1 MKKKTQVLFSSFAAI
16 AMSASVCAGATYALF
31 TSETQVNVA
40 VQAGTVEIVA
50 TVDKDTVATKSGVN
64 WDVWN
69 GTATTLTD
77 GSVFSTFENG
87 GGATFTDNSVSLQLM
102 TPGDQVTFTIELDNK
117 SNVNAMYRTVVLPTY
132 DTGLLGG
139 LEITFTDVT
148 TAETEKLGSETF
160 VGAAV
165 ADWAQLPENVSDVER
180 KIQVTITLPED
191 AGNEYQGTEAKLVYY
206 VEAVQGNADINNG
219 NVVDADG
226 YTLIQNATDLWR
238 LSAQYANPYGV
249 SVLSTTTAAPVKYRL
264 ANDID
269 LNGAPFM
276 AIGTKA
282 NPFDCDFD
290 GNGKTV
296 SNFTV
301 TNRSGAGLFG
311 YVGKAGSNN
320 TIESLTVKNAVINTN
335 NSGAGI
341 AGVVWGNV
349 NSCTVENVEVTVTPY
364 FDKATNEYIDG
375 NKAGGIVAYL
385 LNGTANNNIVKDVE
399 VTAYRDLGGVLGML
413 SNDGSA
419 TPVEA
424 KGNKAT
430 DVTVEFIEGY
440 ACVEEGKAKAQ
451 NNIAA
456 IVGRTGGK
464 VDVANNTAKNVSVPT
479 VEVSAAEDLAEA
491 FKQGG
496 EVVID
501 KDLDVGANLIIPAG
515 VTVTLDLTKGDLST
529 YAAGNNYIENYG
541 TLVVNGGT
549 IETTWLDNYGDM
561 VLNNVTVKNTH
572 TEALYAYPVCNL
584 GGTLTINDCNIYS
597 SVHGVVSAYSG
608 VTNINGGTYT
618 IDGKHPITSHIF
630 YAANGATINVYDATV
645 KKGADFNRDSG
656 QIFYANSPSTI
667 NVYGGSYE
675 WLVWG
680 DFGPIYI
687 QTNNVHLY
695 GGSYK
700 DYDRMS
706 GREADYFNQ
715 SIAEG
720 YSCVNTSNG
729 WWSIAIEKP
738 AVTDNV
744 LEIGTAEELYA
755 FAATVNNQAVVD
767 DKIKNEVFTG
777 VTVKLT
783 ADIDLGGAEWI
794 PVGQT
799 GAHGSFNGIFDG
811 QNHTISNFY
820 VNGMDKDS
828 NYACGLFGWI
838 EQHSDANHGA
848 IKNVT
853 VANATIIGNH
863 NVAGIVGWTNA
874 YVENCHVINTTIS
887 CVYSAV
893 NGEDGNKAGA
903 IVGYLD
909 TGTQAKVS
917 NCSAEN
923 VQINAGRDAG
933 QLIGA
938 AKTIGLGEGN
948 TATNVTVVAN
958 GTGTGANV
966 RNEFIG
972 RVL

>member
-375 NKAGGIVAYL
+375 NKAGGVVAYL

-479 VEVSAAEDLAEA
+479 VEVSAAEDFAEA

-496 EVVID
+496 EVVLNENV
-501 KDLDVGANLIIPAG
+501 KVEKSLEVPAG
-515 VTVTLDLTKGDLST
+515 ATVTLDLNGSTLST
-529 YAAGNNYIENYG
+529 TYSSTQRQSIINRGTLIIEN
-541 TLVVNGGT
+541 GT
-549 IETTWLDNYGDM
+549 IDASSVDNHGNM
-561 VLNNVTVKNTH
+561 IINNSTIANNSEFNLNNHPYVVRHYGN
-572 TEALYAYPVCNL
+572 
-584 GGTLTINDCNIYS
+584 GTLTINGGTFKTTA
-597 SVHGVVSAYSG
+597 HGIVSAESG
-608 VTNINGGTYT
+608 IVNINGGTF
-618 IDGKHPITSHIF
+618 IMDGNNGTTSHMV
-630 YAANGATINVYDATV
+630 YAYGSAVVNINGGTFKTAEGANRNGGGYGFTVYSNNAQINVYDCNIASFHGDCQKWAGNLT
-645 KKGADFNRDSG
+645 
-656 QIFYANSPSTI
+656 
-667 NVYGGSYE
+667 VYGGTFKNDPTTY
-675 WLVWG
+675 LADG
-680 DFGPIYI
+680 
-687 QTNNVHLY
+687 
-695 GGSYK
+695 YK
-700 DYDRMS
+700 AIKNAN
-706 GREADYFNQ
+706 GT
-715 SIAEG
+715 
-720 YSCVNTSNG
+720 YSV
-729 WWSIAIEKP
+729 AIEKP

-820 VNGMDKDS
+820 INGMDKGGIHYS
-828 NYACGLFGWI
+828 SAFFGWI
-838 EQHSDANHGA
+838 ESHNGGG
-848 IKNVT
+848 IVKNL
-853 VANATIIGNH
+853 TIDNVEISGNH
-863 NVAGIVGWTNA
+863 NVAGIVGRTNA
-874 YVENCHVINTTIS
+874 PVENCKVTNAVISNT
-887 CVYSAV
+887 Y
-893 NGEDGNKAGA
+893 NDGEKDGDKTGA

-909 TGTQAKVS
+909 TQYSAKVS

-923 VQINAGRDAG
+923 VQIDSGRDAG
-933 QLIGA
+933 QIIGA

-958 GTGTGANV
+958 GTGSGANV
-966 RNEFIG
+966 KNELLG
-972 RVL
+972 RVV